1 MPWWAVAYIIVLA
14 GVGVI
19 GVLDDLKEGEE
30 VWYVVLAIASV
41 LVCVVF
47 VVAWFHGDL
56 ATFLG
61 KLVLP
66 MLLVSVAFN
75 IMSTTEDL
83 RKMKLDTEFVSWGS
97 KWIPGTAIIVVMLL
111 DLPAYFCAVG
121 LSVRAWYGAP

>member
-41 LVCVVF
+41 LFCVVF
-47 VVAWFHGDL
+47 VIAWFHADL
-56 ATFLG
+56 AAFLG

-66 MLLVSVAFN
+66 MLLLSVAFN
-75 IMSTTEDL
+75 LMSATEDL
-83 RKMKLDTEFVSWGS
+83 RKMKLDTEFASRGS
-97 KWIPGTAIIVVMLL
+97 RWIPGAAIMIVTLL
-111 DLPAYFCAVG
+111 DLPAYYCAVG
-121 LSVRAWYGAP
+121 LSVRAWYGSP